1 MNDPRIH
8 SFIAALGLPA
18 SCRVDQRVPK
28 KMLIDHGAHTA
39 ADKRLLNDCIES
51 VQWLAALKPHTVG
64 VPIWRSDEREYL
76 EIAVLAVTF
85 RNGESTPPAPA
96 QSASPASVAR
106 MTELLH
112 RAVPYPVLLLM
123 VMNDAPHGLTVSA
136 GHKRRAHNEAGKV
149 VLDGDV
155 LAAALTGAAP
165 GVSAAFLHAVALGQ
179 QPQTHLLALYEGW
192 MACLLA
198 LQVAQHTG
206 RFLCQNG
213 FQPLLVKRKQLQK
226 YEQLLADAA
235 HLRSQAGKVKQMA
248 QQVELNL
255 ALQRVQAQLAQ
266 ARSQLSPD
274 TQNLNNPNNPNNPAH

>member
-1 MNDPRIH
+1 MNLDVLI
-8 SFIAALGLPA
+8 SALGLPA

-51 VQWLAALKPHTVG
+51 VQWLAVLKPHTVG
-64 VPIWRSDEREYL
+64 VPIWRDDEREYL
-76 EIAVLAVTF
+76 EIAVLVVTL
-85 RNGESTPPAPA
+85 RHESTLP
-96 QSASPASVAR
+96 ASPASVAR
-106 MTELLH
+106 LNELLH

-123 VMNDAPHGLTVSA
+123 VVNDAPHGLTVSA
-136 GHKRRAHNEAGKV
+136 AHKRWAHNEAGKV

-206 RFLCQNG
+206 RFVCQNG
-213 FQPLLVKRKQLQK
+213 LQPLYDKREQLQK

-235 HLRSQAGKVKQMA
+235 HLRSQAGKAKQMA
-248 QQVELNL
+248 QQVALNL
-255 ALQRVQAQLAQ
+255 ELQRLQVELQKTKESL
-266 ARSQLSPD
+266 
-274 TQNLNNPNNPNNPAH
+274 

>member
-1 MNDPRIH
+1 MTAEGLVD
-8 SFIAALGLPA
+8 SLVAALGLPA

-51 VQWLAALKPHTVG
+51 VQWLAVLKPHTVG
-64 VPIWRSDEREYL
+64 VPIWRDDEREYL
-76 EIAVLAVTF
+76 EIAVLVVTL
-85 RNGESTPPAPA
+85 RGRESTSPAPA
-96 QSASPASVAR
+96 QPASPASVAR
-106 MTELLH
+106 LNELLH

-123 VMNDAPHGLTVSA
+123 VVNDAPHGLTVSA
-136 GHKRRAHNEAGKV
+136 AHKRWAHNEAGKV

-206 RFLCQNG
+206 WFVCQNG
-213 FQPLLVKRKQLQK
+213 LQPLSDKREQLQK

-235 HLRSQAGKVKQMA
+235 HLRSQAGKAKQMA

-255 ALQRVQAQLAQ
+255 ELQRLQVELQKTKESL
-266 ARSQLSPD
+266 
-274 TQNLNNPNNPNNPAH
+274 

>member
-1 MNDPRIH
+1 MTAENLAE
-8 SFIAALGLPA
+8 SLIAALGLPT

-28 KMLIDHGAHTA
+28 KMLIEHGAPTA
-39 ADKRLLNDCIES
+39 PDKRLLNDHIES

-64 VPIWRSDEREYL
+64 VPIWRGNEREYL
-76 EIAVLAVTF
+76 EIAVLSVTL
-85 RNGESTPPAPA
+85 RPSVP
-96 QSASPASVAR
+96 PASVAR
-106 MTELLH
+106 LTELLH
-112 RAVPYPVLLLM
+112 RAVPYPVLLLL
-123 VMNDAPHGLTVSA
+123 DAPHGLTVSA
-136 GHKRRAHNEAGKV
+136 AHKRWAHNEAGKV

-155 LAAALTGAAP
+155 LAAGLTGTAP

-179 QPQTHLLALYEGW
+179 QPHTHLLALYEGW

-235 HLRSQAGKVKQMA
+235 HLRSQAGKAKQMA
-248 QQVELNL
+248 QQVALNL
-255 ALQRVQAQLAQ
+255 ELQRLQVELQKTKESL
-266 ARSQLSPD
+266 
-274 TQNLNNPNNPNNPAH
+274 